1 VRNVERSFHALELLR
16 IRSVGCVGVIR
27 GEMEFIIKTLLR
39 YVTKD
44 YGALVVIIP
53 LITTDQARFSVKGNL
68 NDRLFW
74 LK

>member
-1 VRNVERSFHALELLR
+1 MRNVEKNFHDLELLR

-44 YGALVVIIP
+44 CGALVVIIP
-53 LITTDQARFSVKGNL
+53 LITADQARFSVKEN
-68 NDRLFW
+68 
-74 LK
+74 